1 MKKFLLS
8 ALCAFSTTAFVQAQN
23 QITPVVEHFT
33 QASCGP
39 CASQN
44 PTLYNTLSTFGS
56 GNYVKLTY
64 QTSWPGVDPMNA
76 EYAAGPNDRRLYY
89 GVSGVPNA
97 SLNGNA
103 VDGPNTIVTASTLAA
118 KAAQTTPYDVAITQ
132 TWVSGTSVDVTVV
145 ITNSGAAAV
154 STADRFHLAMVEEN
168 ITFASAPG
176 SNGET
181 AFFNVVRDMYD
192 ASTGASS
199 TAGATIGA
207 IPAGGNLTFTLT
219 GITPPSYIRDLNQV
233 SFVGYVQN
241 NASQEVFQGGKST
254 AGNVPGLLNVG
265 AAANSTVGAGL
276 CDYSFTPAIN
286 FTNNGTIPVTEV
298 TGEYSING
306 GTAVSMTMNGLN
318 LMSGQSVAIPFTATT
333 LPATGSSTVQYNI
346 TDVNAGGTYSGG
358 PVAMAAEVYA
368 KLPSASSATPIAE
381 GFQGLAIGS
390 PVPAAGVIAD
400 NPDGVRAFSVDQGIS
415 STVTWNLGGH
425 GASDG
430 CFRWD
435 FYDIPNGDGSKL
447 IWEKLDL
454 TTSTNSRL
462 SFSRAHAL
470 YGGNEPDRLKVNV
483 STDCGATWT
492 TVWDEQGA
500 NLATAP
506 AVSSGRFYPA
516 VTDWVTDTL
525 DLTAYDGATELVIAF
540 EAISGYGNCFYLDD
554 VNTFEGQAVSVSTI
568 NAETADVRIMPNPV
582 TNNMTLEFTMLNT
595 ADANIS
601 IVNALGQQVQQV
613 TNGSF
618 TGTNVVE
625 VNTSD
630 LAAGVYF
637 VNIVTEKGAAT
648 KRFVRQ

>member
-1 MKKFLLS
+1 MKKILLS
-8 ALCAFSTTAFVQAQN
+8 ALCAFSTTAFVQAQVA
-23 QITPVVEHFT
+23 QMPIIEHFT

-44 PTLYNTLSTFGS
+44 PTLYGTLGTFGS
-56 GNYVKLTY
+56 ANYAKITY

-97 SLNGNA
+97 SLNGAA
-103 VDGPNTIVTASTLAA
+103 VAGPNTAVTSSTLAT
-118 KAAQTTPYDVAITQ
+118 AAALMTPYDIAITQ

-145 ITNSGAAAV
+145 ITNTSSASV

-168 ITFASAPG
+168 ITFSSAPG

-181 AFFNVVRDMYD
+181 AFFNVVRDMYN

-207 IPAGGNLTFTLT
+207 IPAGGNITFTLT

-241 NASQEVFQGGKST
+241 NGTQEIFQGGKT
-254 AGNVPGLLNVG
+254 AAGNVPGLLNVG
-265 AAANSTVGAGL
+265 AAANSTVGAGY
-276 CDYSFTPAIN
+276 CDYTFTPAIN
-286 FTNNGTIPVTEV
+286 FTNNGTIPVTTV
-298 TGEYSING
+298 TGEYTING
-306 GTAVSMTMNGLN
+306 GTAVPVTVGGLN
-318 LMSGQSVAIPFTATT
+318 LMSGQSTAIAFPATT

-358 PVAMAAEVYA
+358 PVAMDAEVYA
-368 KLPSASSATPIAE
+368 KLPSASSATPIVE
-381 GFQGLAIGS
+381 GFQGLAIGD
-390 PVPAAGVIAD
+390 PVPASGVIAD
-400 NPDGVRAFSVDQGIS
+400 NPNAVRAFAVNQGIS
-415 STVTWNLGGH
+415 GAVTWNLGGH

-435 FYDIPNGDGSKL
+435 FYDIPTGNGSQL
-447 IWEKLDL
+447 VWEKLDL
-454 TTSTNSRL
+454 TTSVNSRL

-470 YGGNEPDRLKVNV
+470 YGGSEPDRLKVNV

-492 TVWDEQGA
+492 TVWDKQGT
-500 NLATAP
+500 NLTTAP
-506 AVSSGRFYPA
+506 AVGNARFYPSVA
-516 VTDWVTDTL
+516 QWVTDTI

-540 EAISGYGNCFYLDD
+540 EAISGYGNCLYLDD
-554 VNTFEGQAVSVSTI
+554 VNTFEATSVGVSTI
-568 NAETADVRIMPNPV
+568 NVEAAEVRIMPNPV
-582 TNNMTLEFTMLNT
+582 SNNMTLEFTMLNT
-595 ADANIS
+595 ADANIN

-618 TGTNVVE
+618 SGTNVVE
-625 VNTSD
+625 VNTSN

-637 VNIVTEKGAAT
+637 VNITTKEGTTTE
-648 KRFVRQ
+648 RFIRQ